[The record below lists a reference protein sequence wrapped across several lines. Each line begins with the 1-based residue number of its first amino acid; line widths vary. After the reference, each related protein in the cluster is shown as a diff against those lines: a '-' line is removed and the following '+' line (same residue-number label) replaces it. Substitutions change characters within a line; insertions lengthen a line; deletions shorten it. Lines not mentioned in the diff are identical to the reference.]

1 MTNLFISDFYDP
13 MEFQYGFTIDGL
25 HGIPAHT
32 LTSLE
37 YIQDINSDSIELVFS
52 VNSTYSYLL
61 VGVLNMFN
69 SRKDNNISFIRK
81 CDKYLVRCSYK
92 SEHLSIGSIE
102 SKNNI
107 SYLVINLYGVTNI
120 KKGECI

>member
-1 MTNLFISDFYDP
+1 MTNLAISDFYDP
-13 MEFQYGFTIDGL
+13 MEFQHGFTIDGL

-37 YIQDINSDSIELVFS
+37 YIQDINRDRIELVFS
-52 VNSTYSYLL
+52 VASMYCYLL
-61 VGVLNMFN
+61 VGVLNVFN

-92 SEHLSIGSIE
+92 SEYFSISSIE
-102 SKNNI
+102 SKNNV
-107 SYLVINLYGVTNI
+107 SYLIIDLFGVKNI
-120 KKGECI
+120 TGGGSL